1 MAGDV
6 FELLVSYPD
15 GHIEI
20 IEENFYNLEKAR
32 EYGEG
37 MMSEIAATEQF
48 HQGRDDGSLTPR
60 RLRKPYYEIYK
71 IVDGDREFI
80 EKGKG
85 KKIK

>member
-1 MAGDV
+1 MAGEI

-20 IEENFYNLEKAR
+20 IEETFYNLEKAH

-37 MMSEIAATEQF
+37 MLNQIAATEQF
-48 HQGRDDGSLTPR
+48 HQGKDDGSFTPR

-71 IVDGDREFI
+71 IVDGDREFV
-80 EKGKG
+80 EKVTG